1 VYAENYCSNTVSEY
15 AIGTGGV
22 LSVIGTVAT
31 GNNPWFISI
40 DPTGSDV
47 YVVNFSDSTVS
58 EFNIG
63 AGGALGAIGTVPTG
77 SGPNAVIAD
86 Y

>member
-1 VYAENYCSNTVSEY
+1 
-15 AIGTGGV
+15 
-22 LSVIGTVAT
+22 
-31 GNNPWFISI
+31 
-40 DPTGSDV
+40 V

-63 AGGALGAIGTVPTG
+63 AGGALNAIGTVPTG
-77 SGPNAVIAD
+77 SGPNAIIAD

>member
-22 LSVIGTVAT
+22 LTALGTVAT
-31 GNNPWFISI
+31 GNSPWFITI
-40 DPTGSDV
+40 DPTGSEV
-47 YVVNFSDSTVS
+47 YVVNFNDSTVS
-58 EFNIG
+58 EFSIG
-63 AGGALGAIGTVPTG
+63 AGGALGVIGTVPTG

-86 Y
+86 